1 MQKINILTVISIV
14 IFFNN
19 NAYCYPKI
27 STNEDIRIQDDTSKF
42 LVKTNK
48 SMISHYKKGN
58 DKEII
63 NIYKSKSIKENDE
76 NGNLIAAI
84 AFRNENLPNIS
95 LEILNKLLSKSS
107 SKLFTERVLLEI
119 ASCYYVKKRKQ

>member
-1 MQKINILTVISIV
+1 M
-14 IFFNN
+14 
-19 NAYCYPKI
+19 
-27 STNEDIRIQDDTSKF
+27 
-42 LVKTNK
+42 
-48 SMISHYKKGN
+48 
-58 DKEII
+58 EII

-107 SKLFTERVLLEI
+107 SKLFTERVSLEI

>member
-27 STNEDIRIQDDTSKF
+27 STNEDMRIQDDTNKF

-48 SMISHYKKGN
+48 SMIYHYK
-58 DKEII
+58 
-63 NIYKSKSIKENDE
+63 
-76 NGNLIAAI
+76 NGNYKYLQI
-84 AFRNENLPNIS
+84 
-95 LEILNKLLSKSS
+95 
-107 SKLFTERVLLEI
+107 
-119 ASCYYVKKRKQ
+119 